1 MAAMP
6 AHASSR
12 RPARN
17 YWDLLDGWTASSA
30 RDHLTPNTQIVF
42 YALLHMANRRF
53 FPSVID
59 VDKKTLAA
67 LAKVSREAVRRAL
80 PQLVDAELVHLAST
94 SGRGRVQVRVC
105 YENLET
111 EPTRSAK
118 NRQVPRS
125 RLRSWA
131 RQYSR

>member
-6 AHASSR
+6 AHAPSR
-12 RPARN
+12 RPTRN

-30 RDHLTPNTQIVF
+30 RDHLSPNTQIVF

-53 FPSVID
+53 FPSVMD

-80 PQLVDAELVHLAST
+80 SVTAAERRPAPRPIAPRRRAS
-94 SGRGRVQVRVC
+94 
-105 YENLET
+105 
-111 EPTRSAK
+111 A
-118 NRQVPRS
+118 
-125 RLRSWA
+125 A
-131 RQYSR
+131 R